1 MGPMARP
8 CVLLA
13 AAVVCLILAAP
24 ASAARPRLA
33 IVRAFPVTVRGTGF
47 VARERVRVSVRTAT
61 RTVVR
66 STRANADGGF
76 TLRFAGVRLGGCG
89 AVGATGAH
97 GDRASVTRHLG
108 VASCNPA

>member
-24 ASAARPRLA
+24 ATAAPPRLT
-33 IVRAFPVTVRGTGF
+33 IVRAFPLTLRGTGF
-47 VARERVRVSVRTAT
+47 VARERVRVTVRTAT

-76 TLRFAGVRLGGCG
+76 TLPSAGVRLGGSG
-89 AVGATGAH
+89 ARGATGAH
-97 GDRASVTRHLG
+97 GDRASVTRRLG